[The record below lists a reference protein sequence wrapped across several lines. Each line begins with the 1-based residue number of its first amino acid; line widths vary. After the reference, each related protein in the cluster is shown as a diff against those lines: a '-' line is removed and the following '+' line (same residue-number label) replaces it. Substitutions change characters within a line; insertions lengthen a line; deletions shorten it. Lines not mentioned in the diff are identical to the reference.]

1 MDSGRKRCSRPA
13 TGTGPGRHQR
23 KHEMKKS
30 VAISLPDW
38 ADSLLN
44 AGFCAIGD
52 EAQMRL
58 AVDLARQNVNQ
69 KTGGPFG
76 AAVFEAASGRLVGIG
91 VNSVERLR
99 NSVIHAEVMALMFA
113 EDATG
118 SFSLQGSGQR
128 PEHVLATS
136 CEPCAMCLGAIL
148 WSGVRR
154 VLCGASRDD
163 ALEIGFD
170 EGPVFPESYDYMH
183 QRGVKVVRNV
193 LED

>member
-1 MDSGRKRCSRPA
+1 
-13 TGTGPGRHQR
+13 
-23 KHEMKKS
+23 MKKS
-30 VAISLPDW
+30 IAISLPDW
-38 ADSLLN
+38 AHSLLH
-44 AGFCAIGD
+44 AGICAIGD
-52 EAQMRL
+52 EAQMRV
-58 AVDLARQNVNQ
+58 AVDLAQRNVSE

-113 EDATG
+113 EDETG
-118 SFSLQGSGQR
+118 SFTLQGGGNL

-154 VLCGASRDD
+154 VVCAASRDD
-163 ALEIGFD
+163 ALRIGFD
-170 EGPVFPESYDYMH
+170 EGPVFPESYEYMRK
-183 QRGVKVVRNV
+183 RGVAVVRNV
-193 LED
+193 LEDEARAIMQSYLERGGLVYNG